1 MEENANNILGQE
13 FSDFLSSKLN
23 QQFKFLSI
31 HRIFGGASRETYRV
45 KLQNEER
52 KSQNFI
58 YRRTQDSSL
67 IETDQKTE
75 YVAYSDFQDT
85 EVPVPKLIAL
95 EESSDKLGA
104 PFLVMEEL
112 SGVVAS
118 LFDKEAYNPYQ
129 AEIGEQFWKILGKI
143 ASRDLGSSNLNKLL
157 PNKNKNECCT
167 KELNYWVNVIR
178 KDSIGIEPIL
188 EAAIREL
195 FRSKPLPASR
205 LSIVHGDYRNGNF
218 LFEGKHITGIL
229 DWEMAHIGDPLED
242 LGWAL
247 SEIWCWGKKET
258 PAYLIPRKEAL
269 GIWTQESQIE
279 IDEES
284 LLWWELFACV
294 KGLAIWISAGHEF
307 STGKNS
313 DPVNLFSAWLPGDIH
328 SEIILNKLENLL

>member
-1 MEENANNILGQE
+1 MQKNANNILGQE
-13 FSDFLSSKLN
+13 FSDFLSIKLEKK
-23 QQFKFLSI
+23 FKFLSI

-45 KLQNEER
+45 ELKDEEE
-52 KSQNFI
+52 KTQNFI
-58 YRRTQDSSL
+58 YRRSQDSSL

-85 EVPVPKLIAL
+85 EVPVPRLIVL

-112 SGVVAS
+112 SGLVAS
-118 LFDKEAYNPYQ
+118 PFDKEAYCPHQ

-143 ASRDLGSSNLNKLL
+143 AYHDLNSSNLGKLF
-157 PNKNKNECCT
+157 PNKNKNNCYE

-205 LSIVHGDYRNGNF
+205 LSIIHGDYRNGNF

-242 LGWAL
+242 LAWAL
-247 SEIWCWGKKET
+247 SEIWCWEKKET
-258 PAYLIPRKEAL
+258 PAYLIPREEAL
-269 GIWTQESQIE
+269 DFWAKESKLE
-279 IDEES
+279 IDHDS
-284 LLWWELFACV
+284 LYWWELFSCV

-307 STGKNS
+307 LTNKNS
-313 DPVNLFSAWLPGDIH
+313 DPVNLFSAWVPGDIH
-328 SEIILNKLENLL
+328 SEIILNKLESLL